1 MKLTFVP
8 TLAALSLLALSAQA
22 QTFGGGAGG
31 PIPDVG
37 AGAVYNNVTAA
48 TNSTS
53 LNSTIVVPVA
63 VNTVD
68 DVTIHGMTHSWLG
81 DMHIML
87 VDPSGTAHNLMVRP
101 GHGPAS
107 TFGNS
112 GDPQGTPHQFR
123 VAGLPVPNAPSP
135 TNMPAGIYQEH
146 FGDPSK
152 VWTSGNTV
160 NGVTVL
166 NGLGSVTPQVA
177 GGTWTLRIMDWA
189 AGDTGAITGWELTVN
204 GLPPPPPVVYC
215 TAKINSLGCTP
226 TIGSTGL
233 PSAAAGSGF
242 TVTGSNV
249 INNTPG
255 LLIYTNGGQ
264 AAVPFSGGIRCI
276 NTPIRRSIP
285 LSSGGNPPPND
296 CSGVYSIDMNAFA
309 VGALGGTPATFL
321 VVPGTV
327 VDGQFWGRD
336 NGFAAPDNATLSD
349 GLEWTIG
356 A

>member
-152 VWTSGNTV
+152 VC
-160 NGVTVL
+160 
-166 NGLGSVTPQVA
+166 
-177 GGTWTLRIMDWA
+177 
-189 AGDTGAITGWELTVN
+189 
-204 GLPPPPPVVYC
+204 YC

-249 INNTPG
+249 INNKPG
-255 LLIYTNGGQ
+255 LVLYSNGGRPRCPSGRFPLHEHAGPPLDPDQ
-264 AAVPFSGGIRCI
+264 LGRQSSAERLLGRVLDRHERLRGGRPGRHAA
-276 NTPIRRSIP
+276 
-285 LSSGGNPPPND
+285 
-296 CSGVYSIDMNAFA
+296 AF
-309 VGALGGTPATFL
+309 LT
-321 VVPGTV
+321 VPGTR
-327 VDGQFWGRD
+327 GRRAVL
-336 NGFAAPDNATLSD
+336 GP
-349 GLEWTIG
+349 
-356 A
+356 